1 MTPHQKSLLKDIL
14 RSSLILA
21 ILAGC
26 STTPPPPA
34 PVSHAPSEGGRYQT
48 DGPGLHPPANLADIP
63 DAVPRKDPLN
73 KFANRPYTALG
84 KVYVPDL
91 SNKPYKV
98 RGMASWYGRKF
109 HNQKTSTGE
118 LYDMYGMTAANTTLP
133 LPCYVRVTNLA
144 NHKSVVVR
152 VNDRGPFKSDRV
164 IDLTYTAAW
173 KLGFV
178 NQGSAWVEVERI
190 FPE

>member
-1 MTPHQKSLLKDIL
+1 MTCRKRRSAALLSL
-14 RSSLILA
+14 SLGLL

-26 STTPPPPA
+26 STTPPPST
-34 PVSHAPSEGGRYQT
+34 VSHVPPEEGHYRT
-48 DGPGLHPPANLADIP
+48 DGPGLHPPANLASIP
-63 DAVPRKDPLN
+63 DAVPRKEPLN

-98 RGMASWYGRKF
+98 QGLASWYGRKF

-118 LYDMYGMTAANTTLP
+118 LYDMYGMTGASTTLP

-144 NHKSVVVR
+144 NRKSVVVR

-178 NQGSAWVEVERI
+178 NQGTAWVEVERV